1 MTEYPLDAATTK
13 LSEMELMFDTIPAN
27 EEQFLFIVLG
37 QSIRSIKLNNFIDNW
52 DAQRFGLDGNDRS
65 KIFDAQKS
73 VENFIWF
80 MYRYKELFNALN
92 TLEDHDSKLLFLHLI
107 AFKIGGHLSV
117 KLPVNLENYNEGYR
131 NFLERGNFSSSKLNV
146 TGFLGE
152 LKHFN
157 FKLEKS
163 DLKIDTVS
171 LRWWFRKQYFYHSK
185 TQKIMPEKND
195 YLIDCGGFLGE
206 TGIVFADTV
215 GSAGKVFILDP
226 LKVHQEVIQ
235 HNINQNPKLNLK
247 LLPYGVSNVDIDADP
262 LESSE
267 YAPGFS
273 VALNSNI
280 PLRKIDTLVSDK
292 IIEKVDFIKMDIEG
306 SEYNAL
312 QGAVSTIKKFQPKLA
327 ISLYH
332 INDDFYRIPILLKT
346 LNPNYKFRLGH
357 YTIHGEET
365 VLYAYI

>member
-1 MTEYPLDAATTK
+1 
-13 LSEMELMFDTIPAN
+13 MELMFETIPSD
-27 EEQFLFIVLG
+27 EEQFLCIVLG

-52 DAQRFGLDGNDRS
+52 DAQRFGLDEIDRS
-65 KIFDAQKS
+65 KIFDLQQS

-80 MYRYKELFNALN
+80 MCRYKELFNALY
-92 TLEDHDSKLLFLHLI
+92 TLEDRDSKLLFLYLI
-107 AFKIGGHLSV
+107 AFKMSGHLSV
-117 KLPVNLENYNEGYR
+117 KLPVKLEKYDEEYR
-131 NFLERGNFSSSKLNV
+131 NFLERGEFSSSKLNV
-146 TGFLGE
+146 SGFFGE

-157 FKLEKS
+157 FKKEKS
-163 DLKIDTVS
+163 DFKIDTVS
-171 LRWWFRKQYFYHSK
+171 LRWWFRKQYFYNSSN
-185 TQKIMPEKND
+185 QKIMPEKDD

-206 TGIVFADTV
+206 TGIIFADTV

-235 HNINQNPKLNLK
+235 YNINQNSKLNLE

-273 VALNSNI
+273 VASNTNI
-280 PLRKIDTLVSDK
+280 PLRKIDTLVNHG
-292 IIEKVDFIKMDIEG
+292 IIERVDFIKMDIEG
-306 SEYNAL
+306 SEYDAL
-312 QGAVSTIKKFQPKLA
+312 KGAVSTIKKFQPKLA

-332 INDDFYRIPILLKT
+332 INDDFHRIPILLKNC
-346 LNPNYKFRLGH
+346 NPNYKFRLGH